1 MKFMNMKNM
10 NMKNICSSKNIF
22 LIILIVGVIGYIIN
36 NIYNQKYYKYTESYL
51 DSKCLINKDIP
62 RVNEKV
68 FQSNAAKGGINS
80 YKCNS
85 ETYGSSQLAFYI
97 YDGQDGQAVSSVEDL
112 FDISTSSYDTSCIS
126 HSTGWDFY
134 TKNPDSNCKYFSFN
148 QSPNTYNSISGSL
161 YISCD
166 SNNSPDISNLKFLGT
181 GEFTQTGYN
190 KINSNFNNYITY
202 ANPYCINDETSKLLL
217 DKTKQSVGDI
227 ESETKLKDKLQ
238 TMKNVGQDMGNY
250 ITSIKDNNT
259 QLWKNF
265 DNPLTDYLI
274 GDNLTGEDYSDS
286 AYIRNF
292 INHINPPLTAE
303 ISSNVF
309 NDYELTLAEYENT
322 KLDYTSNYLAYI
334 FISLV
339 ALIAVILVVLSITNP
354 DIVSVELVIGYVILI
369 VGIVFFGTK
378 YFKPF

>member
-1 MKFMNMKNM
+1 MKNM
-10 NMKNICSSKNIF
+10 NMKYICSSKNIF

-36 NIYNQKYYKYTESYL
+36 NIYNEKYYKNTESYL
-51 DSKCLINKDIP
+51 DSNCLINKDIP
-62 RVNEKV
+62 RINEKV
-68 FQSNAAKGGINS
+68 LQSNAAKGGINS

-97 YDGQDGQAVSSVEDL
+97 YDGQNGQAVSSVGDL

-126 HSTGWDFY
+126 HSAGWDFY
-134 TKNPDSNCKYFSFN
+134 TKNPDSHHCQYFSFN
-148 QSPNTYNSISGSL
+148 QSPDIYNSISGSL

-227 ESETKLKDKLQ
+227 ESETTLQDKLQ

-259 QLWKNF
+259 QLWSNTGNYF
-265 DNPLTDYLI
+265 I

-286 AYIRNF
+286 PYITKF
-292 INHINPPLTAE
+292 IDHVNAPSHAD
-303 ISSNVF
+303 ISSTILDN
-309 NDYELTLAEYENT
+309 YELTLAEYENT